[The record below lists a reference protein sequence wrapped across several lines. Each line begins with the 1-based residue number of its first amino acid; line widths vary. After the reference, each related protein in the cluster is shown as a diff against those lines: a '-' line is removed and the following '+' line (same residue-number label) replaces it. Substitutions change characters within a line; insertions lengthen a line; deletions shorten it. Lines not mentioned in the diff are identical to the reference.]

1 MLRKS
6 LLICVLFCVS
16 ASTVVF
22 AQADVPFSMLDPK
35 QYTPGVDPD
44 PKMFIGNWR
53 ESIPRHI
60 HGSLVVRDILT
71 ELEGDDHLKPT
82 RKGAVL
88 TTLKSVSY
96 ATIEPHAHT
105 TPFANEG
112 EQELYYINS
121 GEGVIKS
128 DGKTFNLREG
138 VGLVIAPGVEYTM
151 TNTSRGE
158 HLTMYRVVEPIP
170 DGFTPNKEL
179 AVTNE
184 YDNLEGMSVHWAKI
198 DRGIISKKDGTTVVG
213 GFTAVKLDPMTMA
226 QPHSHQEGVEEVW
239 IALKGDITLL
249 LGKHLFKLPVGAAYK
264 IPENGM
270 CSHSNINA
278 SGKQIKL
285 IHMMHVP
292 VGAVRRLKE
301 ILI

>member
-6 LLICVLFCVS
+6 LLLCFVFCFIS
-16 ASTVVF
+16 STVVF
-22 AQADVPFSMLDPK
+22 AQADTRYGMLDPS
-35 QYTPGVDPD
+35 QYTPGIDPD

-60 HGSLVVRDILT
+60 HGGLVVRDILT
-71 ELEGDDHLKPT
+71 ELEGEDHLRPT

-96 ATIEPHAHT
+96 ATIEPHVST
-105 TPFANEG
+105 TPFANKD
-112 EQELYYINS
+112 EQELFYINS
-121 GEGVIKS
+121 GTGVIKS
-128 DGKTFNLREG
+128 NGNTYNLREG
-138 VGLVIAPGVEYTM
+138 AGLVIAPGVEYTM
-151 TNTSRGE
+151 TNTGSDE

-170 DGFTPNKEL
+170 EGFTPNTKL
-179 AVTNE
+179 VVTNE
-184 YDNLEGMSVHWAKI
+184 YENDEWMNIHWANIGRSII
-198 DRGIISKKDGTTVVG
+198 DGKKGTAVVG
-213 GFTAVKLDPMTMA
+213 GFTATKLDPMTMA

-270 CSHSNINA
+270 CAHSNINA
-278 SGKQIKL
+278 SNKQIKL
-285 IHMMHVP
+285 MHMMHIP
-292 VGAVRRLKE
+292 EDAVRRLR
-301 ILI
+301 